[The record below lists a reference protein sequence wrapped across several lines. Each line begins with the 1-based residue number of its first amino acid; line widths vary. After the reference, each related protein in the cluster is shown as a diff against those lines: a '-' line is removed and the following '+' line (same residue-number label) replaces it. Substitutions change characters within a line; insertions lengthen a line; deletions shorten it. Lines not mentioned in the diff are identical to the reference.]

1 MTLQQVGR
9 SANRTTSVLETLA
22 ELNVEQHPDKTLI
35 GRVERGLDFLGSVMK
50 LAGLEMARRA
60 VEHEIERVSRL
71 NEHPGLM
78 SIPA

>member
-1 MTLQQVGR
+1 
-9 SANRTTSVLETLA
+9 
-22 ELNVEQHPDKTLI
+22 
-35 GRVERGLDFLGSVMK
+35 MK
-50 LAGLEMARRA
+50 LAGLEMAPRA